1 MPSAI
6 GAPPASRTVARSGPL
21 IRDHL
26 ESRWQRRC
34 DRLRRRH
41 VCACLCEPFNH
52 SAGERTDRITHEIE
66 ARGVAA
72 KKKKR
77 CHDRYSSEHD
87 PSCASAKRSKK
98 VRILSARVRDVFSR
112 TPSGP
117 SWATRELQLRSE
129 APNFESDG
137 VGGGMHIIRMAR
149 LLPNRGCPGRCWN
162 SAAARVTFYATCST
176 SVASPRPRR

>member
-1 MPSAI
+1 MRIGRGKSPRAIASYSAERDNAVIASTSGRLSSITGTAAPWQHPLVPSAI
-6 GAPPASRTVARSGPL
+6 GAPPASRTVARAGPL

-26 ESRWQRRC
+26 ESRRQRRC
-34 DRLRRRH
+34 DRLRRR
-41 VCACLCEPFNH
+41 CACARLCEPLNH

-66 ARGVAA
+66 ASGVAA

-98 VRILSARVRDVFSR
+98 VRILSARVCDVFSR

-117 SWATRELQLRSE
+117 SWATRELQLRS
-129 APNFESDG
+129 
-137 VGGGMHIIRMAR
+137 
-149 LLPNRGCPGRCWN
+149 
-162 SAAARVTFYATCST
+162 
-176 SVASPRPRR
+176 